1 MIAGLLGAAALVLGT
16 WVWLRRRLFT
26 VTVRGLSMRPALE
39 PGDRVLARRVP
50 LAAVRA
56 GQIVVVAAPDGD
68 AGVPWLIKRV
78 AAVPGDPVPPWLDRG
93 RASRV
98 PPNCFLILGDNAA
111 VSRDSRHLGF
121 LAAGD
126 LLGVVVRRLGTAAMP
141 PRRLDLRSAQPRA
154 ARVGANNTEHRA
166 RAPRPDRGGA
176 RRRGRW
182 TRSGPGH
189 VGWRTRC

>member
-1 MIAGLLGAAALVLGT
+1 MIAGLLGAAVLVLGT
-16 WVWLRRRLFT
+16 WLWLRRRLFT
-26 VTVRGLSMRPALE
+26 VTVRGLSMRPALQ

-78 AAVPGDPVPPWLDRG
+78 AAVPGDPVPPWLGRG
-93 RASRV
+93 RAPRV

-126 LLGVVVRRLGTAAMP
+126 LLGVVVRRLG
-141 PRRLDLRSAQPRA
+141 SAVQAPGPS
-154 ARVGANNTEHRA
+154 VGANKTTDAGRTA
-166 RAPRPDRGGA
+166 RTVAAPVAAAD
-176 RRRGRW
+176 
-182 TRSGPGH
+182 GPGR
-189 VGWRTRC
+189 VRDTLDGGRDAEDSRTAG

>member
-1 MIAGLLGAAALVLGT
+1 VIAGLLGATALVLGT

-26 VTVRGLSMRPALE
+26 VTVRGLSMRPALQ

-98 PPNCFLILGDNAA
+98 PPDCFLILGDNAA

-126 LLGVVVRRLGTAAMP
+126 LLGVVMRRLGGDPAAA
-141 PRRLDLRSAQPRA
+141 SVA
-154 ARVGANNTEHRA
+154 AA
-166 RAPRPDRGGA
+166 D
-176 RRRGRW
+176 
-182 TRSGPGH
+182 GPGRIRDTLD
-189 VGWRTRC
+189 GGRDAEGSRTAG

>member
-26 VTVRGLSMRPALE
+26 VTVRGLSMRPALQ

-78 AAVPGDPVPPWLDRG
+78 AAVPGDPVPPWLDRA

-126 LLGVVVRRLGTAAMP
+126 LLGVVVRRLGMDAGRTA
-141 PRRLDLRSAQPRA
+141 RTVA
-154 ARVGANNTEHRA
+154 APVAAADG
-166 RAPRPDRGGA
+166 PG
-176 RRRGRW
+176 RGRDTW
-182 TRSGPGH
+182 DGGRDAEGS
-189 VGWRTRC
+189 RTAG

>member
-1 MIAGLLGAAALVLGT
+1 MIAGLLSAAAAAALVSAGT

-26 VTVRGLSMRPALE
+26 VTVRGLSMRPALQ

-78 AAVPGDPVPPWLDRG
+78 AAVPGDPVPPWLDRA

-98 PPNCFLILGDNAA
+98 PPDCFLVLGDNAA

-126 LLGVVVRRLGTAAMP
+126 LLGVVVRRPGTRTTPSTVAAP
-141 PRRLDLRSAQPRA
+141 VAAADGPGRIRDTLDGGRDGEGSRA
-154 ARVGANNTEHRA
+154 AG
-166 RAPRPDRGGA
+166 
-176 RRRGRW
+176 
-182 TRSGPGH
+182 
-189 VGWRTRC
+189 